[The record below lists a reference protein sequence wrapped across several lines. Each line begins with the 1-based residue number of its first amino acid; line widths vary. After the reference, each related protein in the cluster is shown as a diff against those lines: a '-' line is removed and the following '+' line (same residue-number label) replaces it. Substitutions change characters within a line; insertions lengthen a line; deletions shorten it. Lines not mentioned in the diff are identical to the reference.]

1 MPTIPNSRVLII
13 ATDGFEEWELFGPRQ
28 ILQERGAEVVLASLK
43 LDPIQATV
51 HDDPG
56 KTIRPD
62 LTVDQAS
69 ADDFDA
75 LILPGG
81 VRNPDQLRLHDNVIE
96 LIRDFDDQGKP
107 IGAICHGPW
116 LLIEA
121 DLLDG
126 RTATSWPSIR
136 TDLRNA
142 GANVVDEPAVTDGNI
157 VTSRKPDD
165 VEAFTKALIDLIEDR
180 ARDDRSRG
188 DGRNR
193 RLTDWKPIACIGPGM
208 DTGLIE
214 RIESGTARGA
224 SALFAGAVGYAAY
237 GLAAAAGIEPRL
249 AALRGR
255 GGGAGLF
262 AVQPLAR
269 RSRAHGPHSRCR
281 LRGSRFRICR
291 GSRRAV
297 ADRAPDAADELVLT
311 DADRLDPRR
320 LGFDARAAGT
330 RRHPGRNW
338 SGRAGRA
345 AVRPHGDARR
355 AADSGPAS
363 ITHRQ
368 SSGRRGVPIS
378 PAQRPALT
386 PPRLFRRRLPS
397 YGARFASRPLRSA
410 PRW

>member
-116 LLIEA
+116 LLVEA

-142 GANVVDEPAVTDGNI
+142 GANVVDEAGGHRRQYRHQPQARRCRGVHQC
-157 VTSRKPDD
+157 PD
-165 VEAFTKALIDLIEDR
+165 R
-180 ARDDRSRG
+180 SHRGSARDYRSRG
-188 DGRNR
+188 YGRNR

-214 RIESGTARGA
+214 RIEGGTARGA
-224 SALFAGAVGYAAY
+224 SALFAGGVGYAAY

-249 AALRGR
+249 GLCAA
-255 GGGAGLF
+255 GAG
-262 AVQPLAR
+262 ALAYLPC
-269 RSRAHGPHSRCR
+269 SRLLGTPGAHGPHYALPDFAVRDFEFVEDRDELLLTER
-281 LRGSRFRICR
+281 LT
-291 GSRRAV
+291 
-297 ADRAPDAADELVLT
+297 AADELVLT
-311 DADRLDPRR
+311 DADRLHPEGSASIHAPLVLDDILAEIGP
-320 LGFDARAAGT
+320 DARVVRLFDRKAMPAA
-330 RRHPGRNW
+330 RLLRASFNHASPVIW
-338 SGRAGRA
+338 KAGRPNFPRPMRPPPDASEALSA
-345 AVRPHGDARR
+345 ALAELRR
-355 AADSGPAS
+355 S
-363 ITHRQ
+363 
-368 SSGRRGVPIS
+368 
-378 PAQRPALT
+378 
-386 PPRLFRRRLPS
+386 
-397 YGARFASRPLRSA
+397 LR
-410 PRW
+410 